1 MEREGD
7 WDYSLYIR
15 SPGRIK
21 VAGNQSNGL
30 SMSGREYTESQLI
43 SLSEETMR
51 PQLMCCALSNPSSSQ
66 FRTEVGVSRGNRPKG
81 QDLRGTYSLERI
93 SAKGNRP
100 ENRGDSISGRIGV
113 QDWYEIRIGYHD
125 C

>member
-21 VAGNQSNGL
+21 VAGGRSNGL
-30 SMSGREYTESQLI
+30 SMSRRGYTESQLI

-51 PQLMCCALSNPSSSQ
+51 PQLMCCALSNLLSSQ
-66 FRTEVGVSRGNRPKG
+66 FRTEVGVSGDNHPEG
-81 QDLRGTYSLERI
+81 QVSRESNPWKRFRL
-93 SAKGNRP
+93 KGNCP
-100 ENRGDSISGRIGV
+100 ANRADLISGRTGV
-113 QDWYEIRIGYHD
+113 RGWYKIQIRFCD
-125 C
+125 